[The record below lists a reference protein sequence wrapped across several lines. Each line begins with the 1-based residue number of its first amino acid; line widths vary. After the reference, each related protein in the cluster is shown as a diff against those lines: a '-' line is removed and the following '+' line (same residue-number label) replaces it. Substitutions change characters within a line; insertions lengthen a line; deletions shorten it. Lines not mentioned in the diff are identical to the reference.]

1 MGNNHHTRDSW
12 CKDRINKMIKWLFA
26 RLSRSKQKAF
36 IVEALATLL
45 KSKDSSIDQEFAV
58 LLIEM
63 ITASKGNTITAFL
76 LREK

>member
-1 MGNNHHTRDSW
+1 
-12 CKDRINKMIKWLFA
+12 MIRWLFN

-36 IVEALATLL
+36 IVEALASLL
-45 KSKDSSIDQEFAV
+45 KSKDSSIDQEFAM

>member
-1 MGNNHHTRDSW
+1 
-12 CKDRINKMIKWLFA
+12 MIRWLFN
-26 RLSRSKQKAF
+26 RLNRSKQKAF

-45 KSKDSSIDQEFAV
+45 KSKDSSIDQEFAM

>member
-1 MGNNHHTRDSW
+1 
-12 CKDRINKMIKWLFA
+12 MIKWLFN
-26 RLSRSKQKAF
+26 RLSRAHQKAF

-45 KSKDSSIDQEFAV
+45 KSKDSSIDQEFAM

>member
-1 MGNNHHTRDSW
+1 
-12 CKDRINKMIKWLFA
+12 MIRWLFA
-26 RLSRSKQKAF
+26 RLNRSKQKAF
-36 IVEALATLL
+36 IVEALASLL
-45 KSKDSSIDQEFAV
+45 KSKDSSIDQEFAM

>member
-1 MGNNHHTRDSW
+1 
-12 CKDRINKMIKWLFA
+12 MIQWLFN
-26 RLSRSKQKAF
+26 RLNRSKQKAF
-36 IVEALATLL
+36 IVEALASLL
-45 KSKDSSIDQEFAV
+45 KSKDSSIDQEFAM

>member
-1 MGNNHHTRDSW
+1 
-12 CKDRINKMIKWLFA
+12 MIKWLFN
-26 RLSRSKQKAF
+26 RLTRSKQKAF

-45 KSKDSSIDQEFAV
+45 KSKDSSIDQEFAM
-58 LLIEM
+58 LLVEM

>member
-1 MGNNHHTRDSW
+1 
-12 CKDRINKMIKWLFA
+12 MIRWLFA

-36 IVEALATLL
+36 IVEALASLL
-45 KSKDSSIDQEFAV
+45 KSKDSSIDQEFAM